1 MTKPGDIVRK
11 IVLISILLFPRENPA
26 LASVVSEAVFSLAL
40 ICPSTSTAPASTSA
54 AQSSARLSS
63 TAASIQASGK
73 ETTAMRLRQLQAKK
87 GGSQEAENLLRLER
101 KFVKEKQAEAA
112 SCVGAIYRKRFS
124 EDFLKLN

>member
-1 MTKPGDIVRK
+1 M
-11 IVLISILLFPRENPA
+11 
-26 LASVVSEAVFSLAL
+26 AL

-112 SCVGAIYRKRFS
+112 ASCVGAIYRKGFS
-124 EDFLKLN
+124 EENFKLNY